1 MSRIE
6 LKVRFPNESDFDTTI
21 FVSPDRLKDVKIF
34 KNEVF
39 CTLDDSRISIKKS
52 DWDEISKGKTFLGDE
67 STQNK
72 FKEINQ
78 EQKALRKL
86 YECQEEIEKLNINS
100 DFLHRLQFLIEEIE
114 KKIQKNQNII

>member
-1 MSRIE
+1 MNRVE
-6 LKVRFPNESDFDTTI
+6 LKVRFPNESGFDTTV
-21 FVSPDRLKDVKIF
+21 FVNPSRLKDVKIF
-34 KNEVF
+34 KEEVF
-39 CTLDDSRISIKKS
+39 CTLDNCRISIRKE
-52 DWDEISKGKTFLGDE
+52 DWDRINGDKTFLNNE
-67 STQNK
+67 NTPNNYN
-72 FKEINQ
+72 IPNQ